1 MECRNQN
8 IGASPSPSPRHKTRP
23 TIRFPCRCS
32 RVANSEEPPVVEAS
46 VIRSTP
52 SWIRTKAMELPEM
65 KECCRRLIGKSSG
78 RHFGEFR
85 YDPISY
91 ALNFD
96 DGDDGVN
103 AEELFRLRNLTS

>member
-1 MECRNQN
+1 MECRDQN

-23 TIRFPCRCS
+23 IIRFPCCS
-32 RVANSEEPPVVEAS
+32 RVANSEDPPVVEAS

-52 SWIRTKAMELPEM
+52 SWIRAKAMELPEM

-78 RHFGEFR
+78 RQFGDFR

-96 DGDDGVN
+96 DGDDGAN
-103 AEELFRLRNLTS
+103 AELFRLRNPTS